1 MIQNLKSSTE
11 KNIILLKKR
20 ALYYLGKREYSRLEL
35 HKKINAFAQELE
47 LETQDIKA
55 ILNDL
60 EGNNWLSDQRFTEQF
75 ILSKK
80 NKYGVE
86 KIRYELKVRGVADT
100 IINTELVKIK
110 TENYSLAKKIWAK
123 KFDGAPKSLEE
134 RNKQKTAYKPSE
146 LEPRTQLNEKDF
158 LFTNQEERKLLLEQ
172 TYQLGKKLAIKYKR
186 FIKDSNK
193 GHLHFRRTI
202 RKSLE
207 SGGSFEKLIFK
218 PRVKKKPKL
227 TILCDISGSMALNS
241 LFGVT
246 LLYGMVSKFKSIK
259 AFVFIDG
266 ATEISKTLR
275 LIKKNEIEKNRDYR
289 MDSMQ
294 MKVDEYKEQKNEII
308 KSINSS
314 WLINF
319 SILFTKYS

>member
-35 HKKINAFAQELE
+35 HKKIKAFAQELE

-86 KIRYELKVRGVADT
+86 KIRYELKVRGVADN

-123 KFDGAPKSLEE
+123 KFDGAPKSLDE
-134 RNKQKTAYKPSE
+134 RNKQIRFLQGRGIDIE
-146 LEPRTQLNEKDF
+146 LIHQILS
-158 LFTNQEERKLLLEQ
+158 
-172 TYQLGKKLAIKYKR
+172 GK
-186 FIKDSNK
+186 
-193 GHLHFRRTI
+193 
-202 RKSLE
+202 
-207 SGGSFEKLIFK
+207 SFEQL
-218 PRVKKKPKL
+218 
-227 TILCDISGSMALNS
+227 
-241 LFGVT
+241 
-246 LLYGMVSKFKSIK
+246 
-259 AFVFIDG
+259 
-266 ATEISKTLR
+266 
-275 LIKKNEIEKNRDYR
+275 
-289 MDSMQ
+289 
-294 MKVDEYKEQKNEII
+294 
-308 KSINSS
+308 
-314 WLINF
+314 
-319 SILFTKYS
+319 

>member
-35 HKKINAFAQELE
+35 HKKIKAFSQELE

-123 KFDGAPKSLEE
+123 KFDGAPKSLDE
-134 RNKQKTAYKPSE
+134 RNKQIRFLQGRGIDIE
-146 LEPRTQLNEKDF
+146 LIHQILS
-158 LFTNQEERKLLLEQ
+158 
-172 TYQLGKKLAIKYKR
+172 GK
-186 FIKDSNK
+186 
-193 GHLHFRRTI
+193 
-202 RKSLE
+202 
-207 SGGSFEKLIFK
+207 SFEQL
-218 PRVKKKPKL
+218 
-227 TILCDISGSMALNS
+227 
-241 LFGVT
+241 
-246 LLYGMVSKFKSIK
+246 
-259 AFVFIDG
+259 
-266 ATEISKTLR
+266 
-275 LIKKNEIEKNRDYR
+275 
-289 MDSMQ
+289 
-294 MKVDEYKEQKNEII
+294 
-308 KSINSS
+308 
-314 WLINF
+314 
-319 SILFTKYS
+319 

>member
-35 HKKINAFAQELE
+35 HKKIKAFSQELE

-86 KIRYELKVRGVADT
+86 KIRYELKVRGVADN

-123 KFDGAPKSLEE
+123 KFDGAPKSLDE
-134 RNKQKTAYKPSE
+134 RNKQIRFLQGRGIDIE
-146 LEPRTQLNEKDF
+146 LIHQILS
-158 LFTNQEERKLLLEQ
+158 
-172 TYQLGKKLAIKYKR
+172 GK
-186 FIKDSNK
+186 
-193 GHLHFRRTI
+193 
-202 RKSLE
+202 
-207 SGGSFEKLIFK
+207 SFEQL
-218 PRVKKKPKL
+218 
-227 TILCDISGSMALNS
+227 
-241 LFGVT
+241 
-246 LLYGMVSKFKSIK
+246 
-259 AFVFIDG
+259 
-266 ATEISKTLR
+266 
-275 LIKKNEIEKNRDYR
+275 
-289 MDSMQ
+289 
-294 MKVDEYKEQKNEII
+294 
-308 KSINSS
+308 
-314 WLINF
+314 
-319 SILFTKYS
+319 

>member
-35 HKKINAFAQELE
+35 HKKIKAFSQELE

-134 RNKQKTAYKPSE
+134 RNKQIRFLQGRGIDIE
-146 LEPRTQLNEKDF
+146 LIHQILS
-158 LFTNQEERKLLLEQ
+158 
-172 TYQLGKKLAIKYKR
+172 GK
-186 FIKDSNK
+186 
-193 GHLHFRRTI
+193 
-202 RKSLE
+202 
-207 SGGSFEKLIFK
+207 SFEQL
-218 PRVKKKPKL
+218 
-227 TILCDISGSMALNS
+227 
-241 LFGVT
+241 
-246 LLYGMVSKFKSIK
+246 
-259 AFVFIDG
+259 
-266 ATEISKTLR
+266 
-275 LIKKNEIEKNRDYR
+275 
-289 MDSMQ
+289 
-294 MKVDEYKEQKNEII
+294 
-308 KSINSS
+308 
-314 WLINF
+314 
-319 SILFTKYS
+319 

>member
-35 HKKINAFAQELE
+35 HKKIKAFAQELE

-60 EGNNWLSDQRFTEQF
+60 EGNAWLSDQRFTEQF

-123 KFDGAPKSLEE
+123 KFDGAPKSLDE
-134 RNKQKTAYKPSE
+134 RNKQIRFLQGRGIDIE
-146 LEPRTQLNEKDF
+146 LIHQILS
-158 LFTNQEERKLLLEQ
+158 
-172 TYQLGKKLAIKYKR
+172 GK
-186 FIKDSNK
+186 
-193 GHLHFRRTI
+193 
-202 RKSLE
+202 
-207 SGGSFEKLIFK
+207 SFEQL
-218 PRVKKKPKL
+218 
-227 TILCDISGSMALNS
+227 
-241 LFGVT
+241 
-246 LLYGMVSKFKSIK
+246 
-259 AFVFIDG
+259 
-266 ATEISKTLR
+266 
-275 LIKKNEIEKNRDYR
+275 
-289 MDSMQ
+289 
-294 MKVDEYKEQKNEII
+294 
-308 KSINSS
+308 
-314 WLINF
+314 
-319 SILFTKYS
+319 